1 MKTYRVEI
9 YRTVNG
15 FPTPIELESI
25 EADTDISAAE
35 KLIGGKLVRKGSWRK
50 LAAFVWPDGDPTKM
64 VSFFWADQASQ

>member
-1 MKTYRVEI
+1 MKIYQVEI

-35 KLIGGKLVRKGSWRK
+35 KLVGGKLVRNGPWCT
-50 LAAFVWPDGDPTKM
+50 LVAFVWPEGHQEKM
-64 VSFFWADQASQ
+64 TSLFRAEQAIA